1 MPESGRYDDL
11 VERLAAIEEEL
22 RDLAYERLADAARGG
37 GDDDDD
43 AGGGGG
49 GGGGGGASASAAEE
63 RRLNQARRAIARA
76 IAALQS

>member
-43 AGGGGG
+43 ADGGG

>member
-43 AGGGGG
+43 ADRG